1 MTSNPSETSNVSDTS
16 DPSETSNAGDTRNVS
31 DSNEIRQSVAE
42 LKSLVAELAERLQT
56 LEEQAAQWHP
66 EVSED
71 VLLAISAACAAYLG
85 ERATIKQV
93 HLRRGGAWASQGR
106 AAAQQSH
113 ADLHGYG
120 DRQAAPTTQGR
131 RGMR

>member
-1 MTSNPSETSNVSDTS
+1 MSQPNDT
-16 DPSETSNAGDTRNVS
+16 
-31 DSNEIRQSVAE
+31 VAE
-42 LKSLVAELAERLQT
+42 LKALVAELVGRVQT
-56 LEEQAAQWHP
+56 LEEQAAQRHP

-85 ERATIKQV
+85 KRATIKQV
-93 HLRRGGAWASQGR
+93 HLRRGSTWASQGR

-120 DRQAAPTTQGR
+120 DRQTTLTPHAR
-131 RGMR
+131 RGTT